1 MLILKMFLKVYNR
14 LISNKMTKE
23 ELEIEI
29 STLYCKIDSLVNF
42 KQSLVDSENYE
53 DAAQV
58 RDYLILVNENILIY
72 MIMLQD
78 EQSNNR

>member
-14 LISNKMTKE
+14 LISIKMTKE

-29 STLYCKIDSLVNF
+29 STLYSKIDTLVNF

-58 RDYLILVNENILIY
+58 RDYLILVKENILIY
-72 MIMLQD
+72 TIMLQD

>member
-1 MLILKMFLKVYNR
+1 
-14 LISNKMTKE
+14 MTKE

-29 STLYCKIDSLVNF
+29 STLYSKIDSLVNF
-42 KQSLVDSENYE
+42 KQSLVDSEKYE

-58 RDYLILVNENILIY
+58 RDYLILIKENILIY

>member
-1 MLILKMFLKVYNR
+1 
-14 LISNKMTKE
+14 MTKE

-29 STLYCKIDSLVNF
+29 STLYSKIDSLVNF

-58 RDYLILVNENILIY
+58 RDYLILIKENILIY
-72 MIMLQD
+72 TIMLQD
-78 EQSNNR
+78 EQSNNG

>member
-1 MLILKMFLKVYNR
+1 MFLQVYNR
-14 LISNKMTKE
+14 LISIKMTKE
-23 ELEIEI
+23 EIEIEI
-29 STLYCKIDSLVNF
+29 STLYSKIDTLVNF

-58 RDYLILVNENILIY
+58 RDYLILVKENILIY
-72 MIMLQD
+72 TIMLQD

>member
-1 MLILKMFLKVYNR
+1 
-14 LISNKMTKE
+14 MTKE
-23 ELEIEI
+23 EIEIEI
-29 STLYCKIDSLVNF
+29 STLYSKIDTLVNF

-58 RDYLILVNENILIY
+58 RDYLILVKENILIY
-72 MIMLQD
+72 TIMLQD

>member
-42 KQSLVDSENYE
+42 KQSLVDSEKYE

-58 RDYLILVNENILIY
+58 RDYLIMVKENILIY
-72 MIMLQD
+72 TIMLQD
-78 EQSNNR
+78 ERSNNR

>member
-1 MLILKMFLKVYNR
+1 
-14 LISNKMTKE
+14 MTKE

-29 STLYCKIDSLVNF
+29 STLYSKIDTLVNF

-58 RDYLILVNENILIY
+58 RDYLILIKENILIY
-72 MIMLQD
+72 TIMLQD
-78 EQSNNR
+78 EQSNNG

>member
-14 LISNKMTKE
+14 LISIKMTKE

-29 STLYCKIDSLVNF
+29 STLYSKIDTLVNF

-58 RDYLILVNENILIY
+58 RDYLILVKENILIY